1 MTARALPEFQP
12 WPKIPR
18 RNKPVI
24 VTEKIDG
31 TNGIIHVAEDGH
43 IIAGSRSRWLIDGAD
58 NFGFAAWVKEHEEE
72 LRGLGV
78 GYHYGEW
85 YGQGIQRGYG
95 LTERR
100 FALFNVKRWD
110 NPSRPACCEA
120 VPVLGSGFEADGVV
134 KRLVDELIANGSRA
148 VPGFMKPEG
157 VVVFHTAAGT
167 LQKVLIEGDDKP
179 KGLTEA
185 A

>member
-1 MTARALPEFQP
+1 MSAPEFKA

-31 TNGIIHVAEDGH
+31 TNGIIHIAEDGT
-43 IIAGSRSRWLIDGAD
+43 ITAGSRSRWLIDGAE
-58 NFGFAAWVKEHEEE
+58 NFGFAAWVKAHEEE
-72 LRGLGV
+72 LRALGS

-85 YGQGIQRGYG
+85 YGFGIQRGYG

-100 FALFNVKRWD
+100 FALFNTSRWNNH
-110 NPSRPACCEA
+110 NPPPACCEV
-120 VPVLGSGFEADGVV
+120 VPVLGIGFEADGVV
-134 KRLVDELIANGSRA
+134 KRLLEELIASGSRA

-179 KGLTEA
+179 KGEAEA

>member
-1 MTARALPEFQP
+1 MSLPEFKA

-31 TNGIIHVAEDGH
+31 SNGIIHISEEGVVT
-43 IIAGSRSRWLIDGAD
+43 AGSRNRWLVDGAE
-58 NFGFAAWVKEHEEE
+58 NYGFAVWVRQHEEE
-72 LRGLGV
+72 LRALGT

-85 YGQGIQRGYG
+85 FGAGIQRGYD
-95 LTERR
+95 LSERR
-100 FALFNVKRWD
+100 FALFNTSRW
-110 NPSRPACCEA
+110 NNNHPPPACCSV
-120 VPVLGSGFEADGVV
+120 VPVLGIGFESDGVI
-134 KRLVDELIANGSRA
+134 KRLLDELIVGGSRA

-157 VVVFHTAAGT
+157 IVVFHTAAGT
-167 LQKVLIEGDDKP
+167 FQKVLIENDDKP
-179 KGLTEA
+179 KGEAEA

>member
-1 MTARALPEFQP
+1 MSLPEFKA

-24 VTEKIDG
+24 VTEKLDG
-31 TNGIIHVAEDGH
+31 TNGIIHVGEDGVVT
-43 IIAGSRSRWLIDGAD
+43 AGSRSRWLVHGAD
-58 NFGFAAWVKEHEEE
+58 NFGFADWVDEHKIE
-72 LRGLGV
+72 LRGLGA

-85 YGQGIQRGYG
+85 YGAGIQRTYG
-95 LTERR
+95 LTEKR
-100 FALFNVKRWD
+100 FALFNASLW
-110 NPSRPACCEA
+110 NSNHLPPACCEI
-120 VPVLGSGFEADGVV
+120 VPVLGAGFEADGVV
-134 KRLVDELIANGSRA
+134 KRLLAELIAGGSRA

-167 LQKVLIEGDDKP
+167 LQKVLIEGDDMP
-179 KGLTEA
+179 KGEQEA